1 MELKVEQVMQVIAT
15 RDVAVGPKYVS
26 FRDPDAEENSS
37 RWRLSY
43 EDRGKRK
50 SWTLLEA
57 VQISVS
63 RVVSAADR
71 IQRFVVF
78 YLFFLNVRLFLIY
91 SLCEFPQK

>member
-15 RDVAVGPKYVS
+15 ADVAVGPKYVS

-50 SWTLLEA
+50 VGLCW
-57 VQISVS
+57 
-63 RVVSAADR
+63 
-71 IQRFVVF
+71 
-78 YLFFLNVRLFLIY
+78 RLFRLA
-91 SLCEFPQK
+91 LVE